1 MKKKIIAF
9 IIALV
14 CVFALGTVIKT
25 NAYTGDGDKIKS
37 YPQAYYTDVAQLG
50 LSNVNV
56 DYTATF
62 GEELTV
68 VRNGFRF
75 TRSGDIATVEPA
87 ENAAT
92 INTLYFS
99 FTIDGKTVAPE
110 QYLELDYTQFP
121 NVRNVVI
128 NCDLPN
134 GILAKI
140 NKLRSIQNV
149 FIIQGCNLTNLNNP
163 QIKNY
168 VFLENQLSDSYS
180 LATQEY
186 LNLSE
191 YNRTANFV
199 TIESLKYVALSF
211 LRTYTQNPNYIGTE
225 AIDLFVVKDDEFV
238 KGVLPENYTVN
249 TTKAVNGGYYVKYLL
264 TGYSTNYY
272 VLVDIHPDVKKIMIG
287 DEVVDNFYGVYIDI
301 PVKLEQVYYAS
312 DKSGISKLHADVL
325 VMPAPSTLINKNYKN
340 YKEVYFYKNTVGSTK
355 TVYLKAETLE
365 EGEELTTK
373 YYFGASVVADNQM
386 TDTTLYDSIIFN
398 QATPKATFTIHHNG
412 YIASTTS
419 ASKTVQNLIET
430 IELYGLGTNNNVT
443 VEELILEPVEVGG
456 ETGEMPEYPDETP
469 DDNKQENEDNKD
481 ETNKEPNNDNNQN
494 ENDDK
499 EEDKE
504 SFKDKVNNFFQSFK
518 EKFEQNKA
526 VKAVTI
532 IVSVTFGLGLIYLAY
547 VLIKKFT
554 KFFK

>member
-50 LSNVNV
+50 LSNVTV

-68 VRNGFRF
+68 VRNGFKF

-87 ENAAT
+87 DDAAT
-92 INTLYFS
+92 INTLYYS

-199 TIESLKYVALSF
+199 TIESLKYVALTF
-211 LRTYTQNPNYIGTE
+211 LRTYTQNPNYTGTE
-225 AIDLFVVKDDEFV
+225 AIDLLVVKDDEFI
-238 KGVLPENYTVN
+238 KGVLPENYSVN

-264 TGYSTNYY
+264 TGYSTTYY
-272 VLVDIHPDVKKIMIG
+272 VLVDIHPDVKKIFISE
-287 DEVVDNFYGVYIDI
+287 DVVDNFHGVYIDI
-301 PVKLEQVYYAS
+301 PVHLEQVYFSS
-312 DKSGISKLHADVL
+312 DQSGYSKLHADVL
-325 VMPAPSTLINKNYKN
+325 IIPAPTTLINKYYKN
-340 YKEVYFYKNTVGSTK
+340 FKEVYFYKSSIGATK
-355 TVYLKAETLE
+355 TVNIKAESLE
-365 EGEELTTK
+365 EGEEITTK
-373 YYFGASVVADNQM
+373 YYFGSSVEAYKQI
-386 TDTTLYDSIIFN
+386 TDTTLYDSIIYG
-398 QATPKATFTIHHNG
+398 QTAPKASFTIHHNG

-419 ASKTVQNLIET
+419 TSKTVQNLIDT

-443 VEELILEPVEVGG
+443 VVELVLEPVEVGG
-456 ETGEMPEYPDETP
+456 ETVEMPEYPDEEL
-469 DDNKQENEDNKD
+469 DDNKQENNDNKD
-481 ETNKEPNNDNNQN
+481 ETNNEPNEDNKD
-494 ENDDK
+494 ENNDK
-499 EEDKE
+499 EENKE
-504 SFKDKVNNFFQSFK
+504 TLKDKANKFFQSFK